1 MVTWQRFAE
10 FADLRASSGHE
21 GERDDIGH
29 SRHIESILMTVAL
42 LLLLL
47 NIFIGIKLIYN
58 IVLVLGVQHHE
69 SVLHIYIIL
78 RFFSQIGYDRILSRD
93 LCILK

>member
-29 SRHIESILMTVAL
+29 SRHIESILMTVKRCRATEATGVERTGPGREGMQL
-42 LLLLL
+42 QE
-47 NIFIGIKLIYN
+47 
-58 IVLVLGVQHHE
+58 VLCKRSGQAPGE
-69 SVLHIYIIL
+69 LH
-78 RFFSQIGYDRILSRD
+78 
-93 LCILK
+93 